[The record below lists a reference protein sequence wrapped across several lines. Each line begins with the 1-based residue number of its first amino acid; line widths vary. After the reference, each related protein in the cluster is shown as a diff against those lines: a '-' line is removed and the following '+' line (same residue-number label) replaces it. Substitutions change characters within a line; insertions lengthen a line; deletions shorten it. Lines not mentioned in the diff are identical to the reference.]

1 MYKNISGIDIFWKY
15 FPDKPWHYFH
25 DILEFRW
32 YKEFDYTEWC
42 DRTYVELKMSD
53 LNGLDIVLFKLID
66 ASGEGIYKLNGWI
79 SGLDIL
85 NLRYGATWIE
95 EQYELIDFEENNL
108 HFYCNE
114 IEIKVIAV
122 NGKDI

>member
-1 MYKNISGIDIFWKY
+1 MF
-15 FPDKPWHYFH
+15 
-25 DILEFRW
+25 
-32 YKEFDYTEWC
+32 KELC
-42 DRTYVELKMSD
+42 
-53 LNGLDIVLFKLID
+53 ID